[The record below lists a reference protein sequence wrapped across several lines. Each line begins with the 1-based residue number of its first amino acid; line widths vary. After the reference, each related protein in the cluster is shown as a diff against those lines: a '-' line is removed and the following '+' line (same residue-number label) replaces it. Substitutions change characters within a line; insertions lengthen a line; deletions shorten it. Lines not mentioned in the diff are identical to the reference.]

1 MFYFKGT
8 RKPNFENIS
17 QNIYDDFWNKKTD
30 KFRSKLMDREYIFID
45 WIKPN
50 SRVLSIG
57 CGNSR
62 LLFDLKNKKNCDVY
76 GVDMAE
82 SVVNLLKINNISAK
96 KIDVAFSDFEN
107 AEFFAKKFDYIV
119 MSELLEHLVLPEK
132 IARSLADKTDYF
144 VISLPNSAFYRYR
157 IGLMFKGRFFTQWAR
172 HPSEH
177 LRYWSHIDFL
187 DWLKALNFNIIEFK
201 SSNGPFLKN
210 IWPNMFGNQI
220 CYLVKT
226 GLSS

>member
-1 MFYFKGT
+1 
-8 RKPNFENIS
+8 
-17 QNIYDDFWNKKTD
+17 
-30 KFRSKLMDREYIFID
+30 
-45 WIKPN
+45 
-50 SRVLSIG
+50 
-57 CGNSR
+57 
-62 LLFDLKNKKNCDVY
+62 
-76 GVDMAE
+76 
-82 SVVNLLKINNISAK
+82 
-96 KIDVAFSDFEN
+96 
-107 AEFFAKKFDYIV
+107 
-119 MSELLEHLVLPEK
+119 
-132 IARSLADKTDYF
+132 
-144 VISLPNSAFYRYR
+144 LPNSAFYRYR
-157 IGLMFKGRFFTQWAR
+157 IGLMFKGRFFTQWLY